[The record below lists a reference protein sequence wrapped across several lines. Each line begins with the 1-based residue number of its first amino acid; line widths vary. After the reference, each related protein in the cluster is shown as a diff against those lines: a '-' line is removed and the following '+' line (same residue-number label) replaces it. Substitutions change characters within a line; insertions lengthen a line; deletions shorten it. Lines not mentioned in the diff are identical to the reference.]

1 MNKTASA
8 NKPSSRPATIKG
20 FLKWATV
27 CLKSFDVPDAKA
39 EAEYLLSH
47 ALGLKRH
54 ELFLRGSRPLA
65 RDEEKTLREFIRRRT
80 LREPSQYITG
90 TAHFRGLELK
100 VTRDVLIPRPETE
113 LMVDEALRA
122 ASSAPLANKP
132 ELIVLDLCTGS
143 GCIAISICVEMP
155 SAVVFATDISGEA
168 LSIASENTRRQK
180 VSGRIVFIK
189 SGLFKALAG
198 HKLKGA
204 VDIILTNPP
213 YVPEAELFGLE
224 PEVKDHEPRIS
235 LSAGTDGLSYI
246 REIISVAHEYLRP
259 GGRLIMEIGWGQE
272 GPVMEL
278 FKKDGSYIDLRVLKD
293 LSGIERIF
301 SAGIKRK
308 KY

>member
-27 CLKSFDVPDAKA
+27 SLKSFDVPDAEA

-47 ALGLKRH
+47 ALKLKRH
-54 ELFLRGSRPLA
+54 ELFLHGLRPLA
-65 RDEEKTLREFIRRRT
+65 KDEEKTLREFIRRRT

-100 VTRDVLIPRPETE
+100 VTRAVLIPRPETE
-113 LMVDEALRA
+113 LIVDEALRA
-122 ASSAPLANKP
+122 ASSAPLAGKR

-143 GCIAISICVEMP
+143 GCIAISMCVEMP
-155 SAVVFATDISGEA
+155 SAVVFATDISWDA
-168 LSIASENTRRQK
+168 LSIASENARRLN
-180 VSGRIVFIK
+180 VEGRIVFMQG
-189 SGLFKALAG
+189 GLFKALAG

-224 PEVKDHEPRIS
+224 PEVKDHEPRS
-235 LSAGTDGLSYI
+235 ALSAGPDGLAYI

-259 GGRLIMEIGWGQE
+259 GGRLIMEIGWGQD
-272 GPVMEL
+272 GPAMEL
-278 FKKDGSYIDLRVLKD
+278 FEKNGSYMDLRVIKD
-293 LSGIERIF
+293 LSGVKRIF

-308 KY
+308 R